1 MKRKKLWIVLGSI
14 IASILAVC
22 VVFALVFRLKTV
34 DVEFR
39 AKAENTNLEEG
50 VLEKVKDTGEF
61 DFGGN
66 ILFMDFN
73 KNIQKIEK
81 SNPFIKV
88 EQVVRYFPNIVRVYI
103 SERVPRYRVL
113 SDEENTK
120 KWYILDEDFKI
131 LDKVSEA
138 DLTMKKVCGDSS
150 YFIQT
155 TEITK
160 ETITLKETAVIGEFV
175 DSEIKSFMYQITSGI
190 YGKTKDTTAV
200 RSIDYSKVTNTFS
213 LTMRNESYADQHGTN
228 IVIEGSEDLYDKAIA
243 AAVCFV
249 EGQNPNE
256 EVPDDKRIENAPTET
271 IVIAKGVDGKYYA
284 LKQN

>member
-1 MKRKKLWIVLGSI
+1 MKRKKLWIVLGSV
-14 IASILAVC
+14 IASMLAVC

-88 EQVVRYFPNIVRVYI
+88 EQVVRHFPNIVRVYI

-113 SDEENTK
+113 SEEQDSV

-131 LDKVSEA
+131 LDKVSNA
-138 DLTMKKVCGDSS
+138 DLTMKQVCGDSN
-150 YFIQT
+150 YYIQT

-160 ETITLKETAVIGEFV
+160 ETITLKSTAVIGEFV
-175 DSEIKSFMYQITSGI
+175 NDATKDYMYAITSGI

-200 RSIDYSKVTNTFS
+200 RSIDYSKVTNTFT
-213 LTMRNESYADQHGTN
+213 LTMRNESYAEQHGTK
-228 IVIEGSEDLYDKAIA
+228 IVIEGTDDLYDKAVA
-243 AAVCFV
+243 AAVCFIGGQAPEV
-249 EGQNPNE
+249 EN
-256 EVPDDKRIENAPTET
+256 DKRIENAPTET
-271 IVIAKGVDGKYYA
+271 IIIEKGLDGKYYA